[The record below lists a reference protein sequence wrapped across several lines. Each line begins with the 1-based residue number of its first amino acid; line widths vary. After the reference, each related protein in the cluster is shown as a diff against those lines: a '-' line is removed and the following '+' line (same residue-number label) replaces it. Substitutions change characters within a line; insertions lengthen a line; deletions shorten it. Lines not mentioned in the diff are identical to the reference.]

1 MLYYA
6 RRGCRC
12 ARQSLPL
19 FCTNREV
26 VPSPPSD
33 RFYQRMQAKDKPF
46 ERGSETQHLAREASL
61 VRISE

>member
-12 ARQSLPL
+12 APQSLPRV
-19 FCTNREV
+19 CTNREI
-26 VPSPPSD
+26 VPSPPSE

-46 ERGSETQHLAREASL
+46 KRGSETQHLAREASL